1 MTGPAEFD
9 QYAADYDASVAHGL
23 AVTGESKDFFA
34 AGRARWLHRRLQQ
47 RNAQPHNVLDFGC
60 GIGSATP
67 HLLAIPGIRSVTGID
82 VSEASIEQA
91 RSLHAGSAATFAS
104 VAEFTPDGSFDLA
117 YCSGVFHHI
126 PVGARAAAVQTVYD
140 SLRPG
145 GLFAFC
151 EHNPWNPG
159 TRWVMSRIEFDRDA
173 VLVWPR
179 QARRMVEA
187 AGFRVLRTDFLFV
200 FPHPLAALRPLE
212 QFLVRLPL
220 GGQYMMICE
229 KTPAADTS
237 LR

>member
-1 MTGPAEFD
+1 MTDGAEFD

-34 AGRARWLHRRLQQ
+34 AGRCAWLSERLTQMG
-47 RNAQPHNVLDFGC
+47 RTAANVLDFGC

-67 HLLAIPGIRSVTGID
+67 HLLAIPGMHSVTGID
-82 VSEASIEQA
+82 VSQASIAQA
-91 RSLHAGSAATFAS
+91 KIEYADPRAVYSTIADYAPSA
-104 VAEFTPDGSFDLA
+104 SFDLA

-126 PVGARAAAVQTVYD
+126 PVLERSGVVWTVYD

-159 TRWVMSRIEFDRDA
+159 TRWVMSRIEFDKDA

-179 QARRMVEA
+179 EARRLLEA
-187 AGFRVLRTDFLFV
+187 TGFRHVRTDFLFV
-200 FPHPLAALRPLE
+200 FPHALRSARWMERYLA
-212 QFLVRLPL
+212 RWPL
-220 GGQYMMICE
+220 GGQYMMIVE
-229 KTPAADTS
+229 KP
-237 LR
+237 